1 MSKQEIPAW
10 LSVLQTAVPTPP
22 TEERTIDGHTYRMR
36 SLTSRERDDWE
47 RDMVEFVGEG
57 KQRKVRMRIP
67 DNMRAKLVAKCLV
80 AIDGV
85 EIPGDAQARAQLE
98 QFLGQADA
106 RVVNEL
112 FDWAQQLNGLAD
124 DAIEEAA
131 ANLD

>member
-10 LSVLQTAVPTPP
+10 FSVLQTAIPTPP
-22 TEERTIDGHTYRMR
+22 TEEREINGHTYRMR

-47 RDMVEFVGEG
+47 RDMVEFAGEG

-85 EIPGDAQARAQLE
+85 EIPDDAQARAQLE
-98 QFLGQADA
+98 QILSQADA

-112 FDWAQQLNGLAD
+112 FDWAQQLNGMAD
-124 DAIEEAA
+124 DSIEAA
-131 ANLD
+131 VANLD

>member
-10 LSVLQTAVPTPP
+10 LSVLQTAIPAPP
-22 TEERTIDGHTYRMR
+22 TEEREINGHTYRMR

-57 KQRKVRMRIP
+57 KNRKIKMRIP

-98 QFLGQADA
+98 QFLGHAAA

-112 FDWAQQLNGLAD
+112 FDWAQQLNGMAD
-124 DAIEEAA
+124 DAIEAA
-131 ANLD
+131 VANLD